1 MNTHANIDK
10 GSIEPEQ
17 DMIDSSSSI
26 SIQDGDLTVLLA
38 ENSTNKHNSK
48 KQNVVKTKVG
58 TINDKIEA
66 IKSLVKS
73 KIK

>member
-48 KQNVVKTKVG
+48 K
-58 TINDKIEA
+58 
-66 IKSLVKS
+66 
-73 KIK
+73 